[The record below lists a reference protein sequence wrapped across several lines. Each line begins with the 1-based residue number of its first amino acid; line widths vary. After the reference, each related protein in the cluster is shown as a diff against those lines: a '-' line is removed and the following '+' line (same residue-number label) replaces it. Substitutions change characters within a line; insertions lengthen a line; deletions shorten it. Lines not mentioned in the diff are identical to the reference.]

1 MRGGRLTTPVGE
13 GEIDGLLRGLVLVD
27 VAPSIEVAGIEKI
40 TAFMRSGMDGFE
52 SLHDVA
58 DAIAA
63 YNPHRKRPA
72 NLDGLRKSV
81 RLGDDGRWHW
91 HWDPAFITL
100 NSREPDRGVMERAAV
115 AARAIRVPT
124 LLIRGAESDVG
135 TAEGAC
141 ELLSVIPGSRMVDVA
156 DAGHMVAGDDNDVF
170 SAAVEGFL
178 RDPEPRT

>member
-1 MRGGRLTTPVGE
+1 VRGGRLTTPVGE

-63 YNPHRKRPA
+63 H
-72 NLDGLRKSV
+72 NLHHTQWPRT
-81 RLGDDGRWHW
+81 RL
-91 HWDPAFITL
+91 
-100 NSREPDRGVMERAAV
+100 GVMEGAAV

-124 LLIRGAESDVG
+124 LLIRGAEVHVNCS
-135 TAEGAC
+135 A
-141 ELLSVIPGSRMVDVA
+141 LSRDHAWSMSPTLDTWSPAMTTTSSLQRSKGFFATPNRAPNAPVPRPPGS
-156 DAGHMVAGDDNDVF
+156 DARPPSGPSRRGRWHQ
-170 SAAVEGFL
+170 
-178 RDPEPRT
+178 

>member
-1 MRGGRLTTPVGE
+1 MDSLVADLVSIVTAICEKPTAIGAGCMTALVGE

-27 VAPSIEVAGIEKI
+27 VAPSIEVAGVEKI

-63 YNPHRKRPA
+63 H
-72 NLDGLRKSV
+72 NLHHTQWPRT
-81 RLGDDGRWHW
+81 RL
-91 HWDPAFITL
+91 
-100 NSREPDRGVMERAAV
+100 GVMEGAAV

-124 LLIRGAESDVG
+124 LLIRG
-135 TAEGAC
+135 AEGAC